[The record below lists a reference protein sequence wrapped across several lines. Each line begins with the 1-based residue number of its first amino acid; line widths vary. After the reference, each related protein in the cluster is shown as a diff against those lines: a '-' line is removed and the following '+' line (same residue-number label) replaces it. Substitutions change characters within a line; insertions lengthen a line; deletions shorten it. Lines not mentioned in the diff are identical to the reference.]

1 MPVLLLKN
9 QKKNVGK
16 LEICNQTEISADLN
30 IFGDIVS
37 DDWGKWCDDDTCP
50 SDISDF
56 LKNLEDIQEI
66 NLHINSGGGS
76 VFAGITIYNK
86 MCIRDRAGDATAD
99 FIKCV
104 VFGRS
109 AEFAEK

>member
-37 DDWGKWCDDDTCP
+37 DDWGNGVMMIP
-50 SDISDF
+50 VLLIFQIS
-56 LKNLEDIQEI
+56 
-66 NLHINSGGGS
+66 
-76 VFAGITIYNK
+76 
-86 MCIRDRAGDATAD
+86 
-99 FIKCV
+99 
-104 VFGRS
+104 
-109 AEFAEK
+109 

>member
-76 VFAGITIYNK
+76 VFAGITIYN
-86 MCIRDRAGDATAD
+86 MLMVLRP
-99 FIKCV
+99 V
-104 VFGRS
+104 LLL
-109 AEFAEK
+109 

>member
-37 DDWGKWCDDDTCP
+37 DDWG
-50 SDISDF
+50 
-56 LKNLEDIQEI
+56 
-66 NLHINSGGGS
+66 
-76 VFAGITIYNK
+76 
-86 MCIRDRAGDATAD
+86 
-99 FIKCV
+99 
-104 VFGRS
+104 
-109 AEFAEK
+109 